1 MDICPEDP
9 TDVGG
14 QHGSGHGDTASEI
27 DRRPCP
33 EDQTDKIYSLAW
45 HLEARLMKTALAM
58 ALGFALKAD
67 A

>member
-1 MDICPEDP
+1 MIRRQGPW
-9 TDVGG
+9 TFALKL
-14 QHGSGHGDTASEI
+14 TA
-27 DRRPCP
+27 DLALKTRL
-33 EDQTDKIYSLAW
+33 TDKIYSLAW